1 MNSKLN
7 GEGVIENSNNL
18 QKRELPHLS
27 IWISFRKPTL
37 KDTLFQQ
44 IPNPLHGHL
53 SLLLHGLV
61 IVRRDKHF
69 VSTLFGIEKP
79 TLDHKAKEPIT
90 IRDIVRVE
98 VYAHVGGVEREW
110 LVEVRRRVVEA
121 RVGGERWSS

>member
-7 GEGVIENSNNL
+7 GEGVIENPNNL
-18 QKRELPHLS
+18 QKRELPQLS

-37 KDTLFQQ
+37 KNTLFQQ
-44 IPNPLHGHL
+44 IQNPLHGHL

-61 IVRRDKHF
+61 IVRREKQL
-69 VSTLFGIEKP
+69 VPTLSGIEKP
-79 TLDHKAKEPIT
+79 TLGDKAKEPIT

-121 RVGGERWSS
+121 RVGGERWCS